1 MENTPMQVEATLKAI
16 GPPLWRLQLI
26 RTLQVVGLLLA
37 FTGTADFMN
46 LLQILSPEAAS
57 WMAISGTALRFGIE
71 PIVMLIGDLLDDG
84 VKNDSFKISMVMLPF
99 LFLAFL
105 ILTSCQS
112 LSIRSP
118 YGNLDSTKGGMIYT
132 PPAKPIFIPDHTS
145 K

>member
-1 MENTPMQVEATLKAI
+1 MQVEATLKAI
-16 GPPLWRLQLI
+16 DPPLWRLQMI
-26 RTLQVVGLLLA
+26 RILQVIGLLLA

-46 LLQILSPEAAS
+46 LLQIFSPEAAS
-57 WMAISGTALRFGIE
+57 WMAISGTALRFGTE

-84 VKNDSFKISMVMLPF
+84 VKNDSFKISMIMLPF

-105 ILTSCQS
+105 ILTSCQG
-112 LSIRSP
+112 LSIQSP
-118 YGNLDSTKGGMIYT
+118 YGNLDSAKGGMIYT